1 MLLYAEEEQHN
12 SKWVDLCGRRRLF
25 SSTVIKVFRFKAV
38 CRSAEGKFPPWR
50 NEASQ
55 IQFPACWCHRTA
67 EWMEKWMSHRWFRWL
82 ITQTSLL
89 PSCRILQEKVSR
101 LARIKARLQC
111 WSRPSLL
118 CPRRAL
124 EKMPK
129 VWRFKYLN
137 SLAQTRS
144 LVHEKEGRTEENTIW
159 WHGNVHTWSVCLHS
173 IFNNV
178 LHQLFP
184 NWTWSYDG
192 GAQACWEQWF
202 HRQFTPS
209 GWR

>member
-1 MLLYAEEEQHN
+1 MLRKN
-12 SKWVDLCGRRRLF
+12 STIQNGWICVAGDD
-25 SSTVIKVFRFKAV
+25 SSVRPSVKSSFQFHRHQSAQIQSGL
-38 CRSAEGKFPPWR
+38 RSAESKFPPWR
-50 NEASQ
+50 SEASQ

-67 EWMEKWMSHRWFRWL
+67 EWMSHRWFTWL

-137 SLAQTRS
+137 SLAQARS
-144 LVHEKEGRTEENTIW
+144 LVHEKEGRTEENI
-159 WHGNVHTWSVCLHS
+159 GNVQAWSVCLHS

-178 LHQLFP
+178 LHRLFP
-184 NWTWSYDG
+184 NWTWSHDG
-192 GAQACWEQWF
+192 GTQGCWEQWF
-202 HRQFTPS
+202 HVNLRP
-209 GWR
+209 GAKH